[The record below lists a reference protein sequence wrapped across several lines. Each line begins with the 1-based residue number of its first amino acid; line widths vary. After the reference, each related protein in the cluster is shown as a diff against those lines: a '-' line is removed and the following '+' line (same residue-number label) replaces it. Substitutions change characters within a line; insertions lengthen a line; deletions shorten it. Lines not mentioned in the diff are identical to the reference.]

1 MTESGSMM
9 RICRACVK
17 VAVALAVTVATL
29 VLLAGCGPG
38 AETTQPPESQATT
51 QPRPSEPAT
60 LSIDN
65 IEYSRGLGGVSHKG
79 EPVLLVVAYTVQT
92 QQEASETLAAMLP
105 SFGDAQVYFTVQRS
119 ASFKGLARGG
129 WVVAEAYWTESEAS
143 QGLEWATGRG
153 AAEDPLQPT
162 LRWVTVLSDDPIPVV
177 EDVMFD
183 DGLSIEPAVGPLV
196 KVPDVLEAVYD
207 NTYAGDLI
215 DDPEGTADEMRAVAR
230 ELLLKTGLL
239 SSLEF
244 RSVAQKDEQTPRPG
258 TMVPRGTIVRTRIGI
273 GD

>member
-38 AETTQPPESQATT
+38 AQTTQPPESQATT

-119 ASFKGLARGG
+119 ASFKGLAPGG

-162 LRWVTVLSDDPIPVV
+162 LRWVTVLS
-177 EDVMFD
+177 D

-244 RSVAQKDEQTPRPG
+244 RSVAQKDDQTPRPG

>member
-1 MTESGSMM
+1 VSRPVVRS
-9 RICRACVK
+9 
-17 VAVALAVTVATL
+17 L
-29 VLLAGCGPG
+29 
-38 AETTQPPESQATT
+38 
-51 QPRPSEPAT
+51 PSEPAT
-60 LSIDN
+60 LSVDN
-65 IEYSRGLGGVSHKG
+65 VEYSRGLGGVSHKG

-92 QQEASETLAAMLP
+92 QQEASEALAAMLP

-119 ASFKGLARGG
+119 DSFKGLAPGV

-162 LRWVTVLSDDPIPVV
+162 LRWVTVLSDDPVPVV

-183 DGLSIEPAVGPLV
+183 DGLSTEPATGPLV
-196 KVPDVLEAVYD
+196 KVPDVLKAVYD
-207 NTYAGDLI
+207 HTYSGNYA
-215 DDPEGTADEMRAVAR
+215 DDPEGTADQMRAVAR
-230 ELLLKTGLL
+230 ELLLNAGLF

-244 RSVAQKDEQTPRPG
+244 RSIALKDVQTPRPG